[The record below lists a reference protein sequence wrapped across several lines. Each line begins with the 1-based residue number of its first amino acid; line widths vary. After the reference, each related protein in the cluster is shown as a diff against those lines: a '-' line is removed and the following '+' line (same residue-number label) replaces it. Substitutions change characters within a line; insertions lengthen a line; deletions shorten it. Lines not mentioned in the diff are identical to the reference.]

1 MIIAELQ
8 VKTSSGKKT
17 PNCANC
23 DRSAYFKFRY
33 TGLSSLTEYLFFVH
47 GITFSWRKCA
57 NCMSYEEREAVKRL
71 VQSIGDLEL

>member
-17 PNCANC
+17 PNCSNC
-23 DRSAYFKFRY
+23 DKPAYFRFVWKDSY
-33 TGLSSLTEYLFFVH
+33 WTGYMYN
-47 GITFSWRKCA
+47 WRKCA

-71 VQSIGDLEL
+71 VQSIGDLKL

>member
-23 DRSAYFKFRY
+23 DKPAYFKFHWENY
-33 TGLSSLTEYLFFVH
+33 FLTIPNLQ
-47 GITFSWRKCA
+47 WRKCA
-57 NCMSYEEREAVKRL
+57 NCMSYEEREAVRRFWFLK
-71 VQSIGDLEL
+71 VNMEL